1 MPKQDVLFI
10 LTVDTEEEW
19 QWDDEFP
26 QDNCSVKNVEKLPE
40 FQRFCESLGIRPT
53 YFVDYAVA
61 NDQHGSVILKEFA
74 EKRVAEI
81 GAHLHPWCNPPY
93 FGKTTEAESHV
104 INLPFE
110 QVEQKL
116 DALNAVLVNKLGVKP
131 VSFRSGRWGINAKTL
146 RLLASRGYSVDSSVY
161 PFYKNEFFSCLGA
174 PETPYWPSFNN
185 ALSHGEQR
193 LLMEIP
199 VTAGFNVKNFK
210 RANSIHST
218 LSKRPFSLFKPVG
231 ILWHTNLLKKVY
243 LSPELSDSHSMKSL
257 VDTCLSKDFPVIHMY
272 LHSSSLID
280 GATGLLDA
288 TDAYQLICSRI
299 QSLLQHLDNKA
310 NITFCTISE
319 AATLLKAKHSS
330 GTLCSSMR
338 SENEQ

>member
-40 FQRFCESLGIRPT
+40 FQKFCESLGIRPT

-61 NDQHGSVILKEFA
+61 NDQHGSAILKEFA

-116 DALNAVLVNKLGVKP
+116 DALNAIIVNKLGVKP

-146 RLLASRGYSVDSSVY
+146 RLLASRGYTVDSSVY
-161 PFYKNEFFSCLGA
+161 PFYKNDFFSCLGA
-174 PETPYWPSFNN
+174 PETPYWPSFSN

-193 LLMEIP
+193 VIMEIP
-199 VTAGFNVKNFK
+199 VTAGFNVRNFSIGD
-210 RANSIHST
+210 SIHNT
-218 LSKRPFSLFKPVG
+218 LSKAPFTWFRSIGL
-231 ILWHTNLLKKVY
+231 LWQTGLLKKLY
-243 LSPELSDSHSMKSL
+243 LSPELTDDKDMLSL
-257 VDTCLSKDFPVIHMY
+257 VHTCMSRKSPVIHMY
-272 LHSSSLID
+272 LHSSTLLD
-280 GATGLLDA
+280 GITGLMNVDNA
-288 TDAYQLICSRI
+288 FSIICDRI
-299 QSLLQHLDNKA
+299 SNVINELQEVYNVR
-310 NITFCTISE
+310 FCTISE
-319 AATLLKAKHSS
+319 ARTLLSNKALLSNPI
-330 GTLCSSMR
+330 M
-338 SENEQ
+338 SEQD